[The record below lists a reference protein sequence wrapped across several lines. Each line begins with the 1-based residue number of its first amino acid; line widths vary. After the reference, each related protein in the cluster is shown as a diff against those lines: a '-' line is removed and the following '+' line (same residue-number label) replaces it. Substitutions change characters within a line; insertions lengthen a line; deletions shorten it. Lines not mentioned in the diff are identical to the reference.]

1 MYLLILIEFINIVAL
16 RKKVKKLSN
25 EDEEDGPDDTPPSEK
40 EILKVEIKEDKPMEE
55 QLEPTNT
62 TENMQTMQIPL
73 LDEKHVDDTEIQ
85 RIGRRGS
92 LEKNTSRAEGIEEE
106 AHQSSGIKLVDLD
119 KNDGP
124 KDELTFNIFDNL
136 TDEDIKR
143 MLEDQMDKD

>member
-1 MYLLILIEFINIVAL
+1 
-16 RKKVKKLSN
+16 
-25 EDEEDGPDDTPPSEK
+25 
-40 EILKVEIKEDKPMEE
+40 MEE
-55 QLEPTNT
+55 QLEPTTT

-73 LDEKHVDDTEIQ
+73 LDEKRVDDTEIQ

-106 AHQSSGIKLVDLD
+106 APQSSGIRLVDLD